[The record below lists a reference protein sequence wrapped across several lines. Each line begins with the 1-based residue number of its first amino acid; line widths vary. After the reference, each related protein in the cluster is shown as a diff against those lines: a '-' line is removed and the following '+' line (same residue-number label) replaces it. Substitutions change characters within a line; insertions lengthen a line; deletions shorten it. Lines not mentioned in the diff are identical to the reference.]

1 MFKLTLKKTNLVL
14 FINSNFL
21 LYELTASQL
30 VTIATRDTGLQNRL
44 VPTHY
49 VCNGYLSAK
58 FCQLQMTSSM
68 NPLDSPL

>member
-30 VTIATRDTGLQNRL
+30 VTIATRDTGLQN
-44 VPTHY
+44 TNTI
-49 VCNGYLSAK
+49 CNGYLSAK
-58 FCQLQMTSSM
+58 FCQLQMASSM
-68 NPLDSPL
+68 NPPDSPL